1 MFALVLPICSQIQQ
15 SRSHCSLQTWSNPI
29 KKTSSQHYNKSGPAL
44 DFCFVLPRCLTRNIS
59 SHIHVTEAEEML
71 ICPPVGNTW
80 LNPRDTSP
88 ILLNIHPAACSPAL
102 TPRCNSRLLTDEKPP
117 PPSFFFGK
125 WSNAVQTATGATE
138 RTQHIGSL
146 ANFQFSPTPQFS
158 RTFFCDSCVIVLD
171 SVLKETSESSL
182 ELSLKLFTVRSL
194 SAPEALQHLAPER
207 ESIPLL
213 LHDVPLWDE
222 DVWPSKRER
231 CSLAQ
236 LNVRKRSSIFCS

>member
-117 PPSFFFGK
+117 PPSFFLG
-125 WSNAVQTATGATE
+125 ND
-138 RTQHIGSL
+138 
-146 ANFQFSPTPQFS
+146 PTPSKQPRGPRNALNTS
-158 RTFFCDSCVIVLD
+158 AASQTFNS
-171 SVLKETSESSL
+171 
-182 ELSLKLFTVRSL
+182 
-194 SAPEALQHLAPER
+194 
-207 ESIPLL
+207 
-213 LHDVPLWDE
+213 
-222 DVWPSKRER
+222 
-231 CSLAQ
+231 AQ
-236 LNVRKRSSIFCS
+236 LHNSVGHSSATAALLSWTAC